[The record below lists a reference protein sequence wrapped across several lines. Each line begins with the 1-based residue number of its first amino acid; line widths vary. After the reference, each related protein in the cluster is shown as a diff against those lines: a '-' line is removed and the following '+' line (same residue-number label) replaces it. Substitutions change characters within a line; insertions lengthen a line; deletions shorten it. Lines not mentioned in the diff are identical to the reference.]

1 MDRDR
6 RARLLQD
13 RGTARPVLPPRG
25 RGRAGRRPGAAG
37 DAGDAGRRT
46 GGAAMK
52 SVIVDKIASVTQ
64 ACALGPEL
72 RLSSDIPAEEG
83 VVIVAEVLTNKSTY
97 NTLELT
103 SGRMAKVVKGDIV
116 VGALG
121 PRRALFGYSGHVP
134 PAVKAGD
141 IIQMLNI
148 GGVLGI
154 CDSANPDKGRPFDCR
169 VLGVVLHFPYLGERI
184 GVPAR
189 VGYKPLDS
197 DAKLDTHGVPVVA
210 LAGTCMEAGK
220 TAAACAVISRMR
232 HRGLVV
238 DAFKATGVSLR
249 RDILAMED
257 AGARRSAIFTDLG
270 IVTTTRANGPALT
283 RTMLTELAAGKPD
296 VLVFELGDG
305 ILGTYGVDAILEC
318 PDIRAALRA
327 VLLSAND
334 PVAAWGGV
342 KLLRERFSIEP
353 CVVTGPA
360 TDNQV
365 GVEIIA
371 SQMGVPAF
379 NAISNGAALGD
390 RVIEAIGLT
399 PAQAAPR

>member
-1 MDRDR
+1 MVNGMR
-6 RARLLQD
+6 
-13 RGTARPVLPPRG
+13 
-25 RGRAGRRPGAAG
+25 
-37 DAGDAGRRT
+37 
-46 GGAAMK
+46 
-52 SVIVDKIASVTQ
+52 SVVVDKVASVTQ
-64 ACALGPEL
+64 ACG
-72 RLSSDIPAEEG
+72 LSNEVRIATDNIPSEEG
-83 VVIVAEVLTNKSTY
+83 VVVVVEVLSNKSTY

-121 PRRALFGYSGHVP
+121 HRKALFGYSGHVP
-134 PAVKAGD
+134 PSLQAGD

-154 CDSANPDKGRPFDCR
+154 CDSINPDKGKPFDCR

-189 VGYKPLDS
+189 VGHKRLDP

-257 AGARRSAIFTDLG
+257 AGARNSAIFTDLG
-270 IVTTTRANGPALT
+270 IVTTTKINGPALT
-283 RTMLTELAAGKPD
+283 RTMLTELSAGKPD
-296 VLVFELGDG
+296 AIVFELGDG

-318 PDIRAALRA
+318 PDIRAALTG
-327 VLLSAND
+327 VILSAND

-342 KLLRERFSIEP
+342 KLLRERFGIDP
-353 CVVTGPA
+353 CVVTGPS

-365 GVEIIA
+365 GVEIIKTH
-371 SQMGVPAF
+371 MGVAAF
-379 NAISNGAALGD
+379 NAMTDGAALGD
-390 RVIEAIGLT
+390 RVIEAIGVK
-399 PAQAAPR
+399 AGVAA

>member
-1 MDRDR
+1 MVNGMR
-6 RARLLQD
+6 
-13 RGTARPVLPPRG
+13 
-25 RGRAGRRPGAAG
+25 
-37 DAGDAGRRT
+37 
-46 GGAAMK
+46 
-52 SVIVDKIASVTQ
+52 SVVVDKVASVTQ
-64 ACALGPEL
+64 ACG
-72 RLSSDIPAEEG
+72 LSNEVRIATDNIPSEEG
-83 VVIVAEVLTNKSTY
+83 VVVVVEVLTNKSTY

-121 PRRALFGYSGHVP
+121 HRKALFGYSGHVP
-134 PAVKAGD
+134 PSVRAGD
-141 IIQMLNI
+141 VIQMLNI

-154 CDSANPDKGRPFDCR
+154 CDSVNPDKGKPFDCR

-189 VGYKPLDS
+189 VGHKKLDQG
-197 DAKLDTHGVPVVA
+197 AKLDTHGVPVVA

-232 HRGLVV
+232 HRGLIV

-270 IVTTTRANGPALT
+270 VVTTTKANGPALT
-283 RTMLTELAAGKPD
+283 RTMLTELSAGKPD
-296 VLVFELGDG
+296 VIVFELGDG

-318 PDIRAALRA
+318 PDIRTALTG
-327 VLLSAND
+327 VILSAND

-342 KLLRERFSIEP
+342 KLLRERFSIDP
-353 CVVTGPA
+353 CVVTGPS
-360 TDNQV
+360 TDNAV
-365 GVEIIA
+365 GVEIITT
-371 SQMGVPAF
+371 QMGVSAF
-379 NAISNGAALGD
+379 NAMTNGAALGD
-390 RVIEAIGLT
+390 RVIEAIGVK
-399 PAQAAPR
+399 AGVAA